1 MNGLKVV
8 NLENRSMGKVMD
20 MIMGMVEH
28 EVWLM
33 EHEDRYVGVGMV

>member
-1 MNGLKVV
+1 MNGLKAV

-20 MIMGMVEH
+20 MIMSMV
-28 EVWLM
+28 